1 MDVNNRQKDF
11 FWGAVLGGTLATLS
25 VLLLTTK
32 KGKEIQRRIGEIYDE
47 VEENVKG
54 KVSDAKHALKDKYD
68 EVKEKA
74 EETAEHA
81 GKKFASKFKEEHHK

>member
-47 VEENVKG
+47 VEENIKD
-54 KVSDAKHALKDKYD
+54 KISDAKHTLAD
-68 EVKEKA
+68 VKEKA

-81 GKKFASKFKEEHHK
+81 GKKVASKLKDEHHK